1 VRLLAPR
8 LLDVEARQA
17 NHGAHREHE
26 AEDPIP
32 PRLIE
37 DGEVDDHRGR
47 EAERDRVDQGVEL
60 LAEATPAVGRAA
72 MRPSSAS
79 ATPPKTMYDTAREKS
94 PRDAATIAKTP
105 KNRFA
110 SVNPFGRRTTARRGC
125 GRRTVTGLPV
135 GR

>member
-1 VRLLAPR
+1 MSNPHPPLSELLKVA
-8 LLDVEARQA
+8 VEASQI
-17 NHGAHREHE
+17 G
-26 AEDPIP
+26 
-32 PRLIE
+32 
-37 DGEVDDHRGR
+37 GEILLSW
-47 EAERDRVDQGVEL
+47 RDRI
-60 LAEATPAVGRAA
+60 
-72 MRPSSAS
+72 
-79 ATPPKTMYDTAREKS
+79 TAREKS